1 MSSNLLSL
9 DVKRLQGR
17 FWRQENQG
25 WSMGKIAGIAVLTAL
40 ISAGLLMPSSVVAG
54 DITSDVKAHLE
65 AGEYGQAI
73 EKAMT
78 IADENE
84 RAAQLR
90 AISIQQEE
98 AGDFAA
104 ARTTSRRMNRTNREQ
119 GDLQGGSG
127 ANPGPLMNMIRQL
140 TGSETT
146 GPWSEDDGGGGG
158 LGLDGETE
166 TGRMLFYQNGVSVDP
181 NGLLARLTRPELT
194 KRLDQL
200 GIFARKALL
209 NQDLQKSS
217 ELRFVSLSRLEKE
230 LTERLSKGQQPSETM
245 KLLGGLTGV
254 KYIFV
259 MPEEKELVIAGPA
272 EAWRYDEHGLA
283 VGAISGR
290 PVLQL
295 DDLVVLL
302 RTFSPAGNRVFGCSI
317 DPRAA
322 NLKATKEYLASI
334 NGPLAPGALGGW
346 LKQIEQRMGQ
356 QDIRIYGVPNN
367 SRVARVIVDADYRM
381 KLIGVGKMSGG
392 KGIPSIFDLM
402 AKSKN
407 DDQLPLNA
415 YRWWLTMKYDA
426 VLHNE
431 ARNVYEI
438 QGSSVL
444 VKSEDQMISDAGKQV
459 QSGKSSGV
467 NRQFA
472 ENFTKN
478 YNSLAKQDLVFADLQ
493 NIFDLGMVAALCHR
507 EHLADKIGWNLG
519 AFGNEGVY
527 QPQAWTAPTTVKTVM
542 AHRVT
547 GGTNILVQAA
557 GGVQA
562 NLLENIR
569 NENLVRASADVKPLD
584 REGSAPA
591 NLPTGRWW
599 WNGAE

>member
-1 MSSNLLSL
+1 MSNPSCLV
-9 DVKRLQGR
+9 VKRLQGR
-17 FWRQENQG
+17 VVRQAENQG
-25 WSMGKIAGIAVLTAL
+25 WNAGKIAGIAMLTVL
-40 ISAGLLMPSSVVAG
+40 ISAGLLMPPSVVAG
-54 DITSDVKAHLE
+54 DPTSDVKAHLK

-73 EKAMT
+73 EKART
-78 IADENE
+78 IADESE

-104 ARTTSRRMNRTNREQ
+104 ARTTSRRVNRMNREQ
-119 GDLQGGSG
+119 GNLQGGAA
-127 ANPGPLMNMIRQL
+127 ANPGPLMEMIRQL

-146 GPWSEDDGGGGG
+146 GPWGEDGGDIG
-158 LGLDGETE
+158 LEGETE
-166 TGRMLFYQNGVSVDP
+166 VGRMMFYQNGVSVDP
-181 NGLLARLTRPELT
+181 NGMLARLTRPELT
-194 KRLDQL
+194 NRLNQL

-230 LTERLSKGQQPSETM
+230 LSERLSKGQQPSETM

-272 EAWRYDEHGLA
+272 EAWRYNEHGLA

-302 RTFSPAGNRVFGCSI
+302 RTFSPVGNRVFGCSI

-334 NGPLAPGALGGW
+334 NGPLAPGAMGGW
-346 LKQIEQRMGQ
+346 LKQIEQRMGL

-402 AKSKN
+402 AKSKS

-431 ARNVYEI
+431 SKNVYEI

-444 VKSEDQMISDAGKQV
+444 VKSEDQMISDVGKQV

-467 NRQFA
+467 NREFA

-478 YNSLAKQDLVFADLQ
+478 YDSLAKQDLVFADLQ

-527 QPQAWTAPTTVKTVM
+527 QPQVWTAPTTVKTVM

-562 NLLENIR
+562 NLLESIR

-599 WNGAE
+599 WNGSE

>member
-1 MSSNLLSL
+1 MSNPSCLV
-9 DVKRLQGR
+9 VKRLQGR
-17 FWRQENQG
+17 VVRQAENQG
-25 WSMGKIAGIAVLTAL
+25 WNAGKIAGIAVLTVL
-40 ISAGLLMPSSVVAG
+40 ISAGLLMPPSVVAG
-54 DITSDVKAHLE
+54 DPMPNVKAHLE

-78 IADENE
+78 IADESE

-104 ARTTSRRMNRTNREQ
+104 ARTTSRRVNRMNREQ
-119 GDLQGGSG
+119 GNLQGGAA
-127 ANPGPLMNMIRQL
+127 ANPGPLMEMIRQL

-146 GPWSEDDGGGGG
+146 GPWGEDGGDIG
-158 LGLDGETE
+158 LEGETE
-166 TGRMLFYQNGVSVDP
+166 VGRMMFYQNGVSVDP
-181 NGLLARLTRPELT
+181 NGMLARLTRPELT
-194 KRLDQL
+194 NRLNQL

-230 LTERLSKGQQPSETM
+230 LSERLSKGQQPSETM

-272 EAWRYDEHGLA
+272 EAWRYNEHGLA
-283 VGAISGR
+283 VGAITGR

-302 RTFSPAGNRVFGCSI
+302 RTFSPVGNRVFGCSI

-334 NGPLAPGALGGW
+334 NGPLAPGAMGGW
-346 LKQIEQRMGQ
+346 LKQIEQRMGL

-402 AKSKN
+402 AKSKS

-431 ARNVYEI
+431 SKNVYEI

-444 VKSEDQMISDAGKQV
+444 VKSEDQMISDVGKQV

-467 NRQFA
+467 NREFA

-478 YNSLAKQDLVFADLQ
+478 YDSLAKQDLVFADLQ

-527 QPQAWTAPTTVKTVM
+527 QPQVWTAPTTVKTVM

-562 NLLENIR
+562 NLLESIR

-599 WNGAE
+599 WNGSE